1 MLLREGYS
9 RLARITERVRP
20 WLRSGWFRLRGGWLQ
35 ILQTALAASV
45 AWFLA
50 VFLLGLNQPTFAPI
64 AAVISLGV
72 AVGDR
77 GRRALELTIGVA
89 FGVALATLLV
99 SSLGIGAVQAGVLVV
114 VAMVLAVFFGR
125 GDLGVNEAA
134 ISAMII
140 MITFVA
146 SNSNFT
152 PVDRF
157 LEALIGGGTALLVNA
172 ILPVNPERMVEN
184 AAHPVFDESVFVLE
198 EVATALETG
207 DVERAQ
213 HAYVKAREIDARVSG
228 LKEALA
234 AGRDTA
240 QLAPTRRR
248 SLKHLDLYSGA
259 ADQIDLTVRDVRSVA
274 RAALSVVRPEE
285 PAPERIP
292 ASLRSLAWA
301 TEALGIYLK
310 LSGEPEEA
318 RRHALEAAAE
328 AGALLGEREDLSRS
342 LDFNALVHEIHS
354 ATVDLLGGT
363 GMAYASVLQ
372 AMSKATKHTA
382 EPG

>member
-1 MLLREGYS
+1 MESNEGS
-9 RLARITERVRP
+9 SWRKRLSIRARRWTQ
-20 WLRSGWFRLRGGWLQ
+20 SGGLRLRGGWLQ
-35 ILQTALAASV
+35 IFQTAVAASI

-50 VFLLGLNQPTFAPI
+50 VFLLGLDQPTFAPI

-99 SSLGIGAVQAGVLVV
+99 SFIGIGAVQAGVLVV
-114 VAMVLAVFFGR
+114 IAMVLAVFLGR

-140 MITFVA
+140 MITFAA
-146 SNSNFT
+146 SSSNFT
-152 PVDRF
+152 PIDRF
-157 LEALIGGGTALLVNA
+157 LEALIGGGTALIVNA
-172 ILPVNPERMVEN
+172 LLPVNPERMVEK

-198 EVATALETG
+198 EVAASLEEG

-213 HAYVKAREIDARVSG
+213 HAYIKAREIDARVSG

-240 QLAPTRRR
+240 QLAPTRRK

-274 RAALSVVRPEE
+274 RAALSVVRPED
-285 PAPERIP
+285 PAPEKIP
-292 ASLRSLAWA
+292 EALRSLARA
-301 TEALGIYLK
+301 TEALGIYLEV
-310 LSGEPEEA
+310 SGEPEEV
-318 RRHALEAAAE
+318 RRCALEAAAK
-328 AGALLGEREDLSRS
+328 AGTLLSEREDLSRN
-342 LDFNALVHEIHS
+342 LDFNALVHQIHS

-363 GMAYASVLQ
+363 GMDRATILQ
-372 AMSKATKHTA
+372 AMA
-382 EPG
+382 EPTEYTVEPE